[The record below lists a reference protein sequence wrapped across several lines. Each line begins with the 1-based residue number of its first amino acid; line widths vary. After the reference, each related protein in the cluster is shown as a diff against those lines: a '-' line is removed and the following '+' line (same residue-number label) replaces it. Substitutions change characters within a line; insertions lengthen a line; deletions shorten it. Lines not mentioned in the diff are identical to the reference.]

1 MSRLLPRED
10 SRFFDRL
17 LYVVVCYTH
26 ADRQVTHGSLFTL
39 PCFWHLVSC
48 ELSMLAEQ
56 IEVQDCV
63 TNVLICLDKKA
74 CDSYRSASVL
84 GAFDLLTVCGH
95 NKNAALWITNTT
107 SLRGVWNHPNRNE
120 KAAEK
125 VWSKCS
131 IWQKGRKV

>member
-1 MSRLLPRED
+1 MSRLLPRKD

-26 ADRQVTHGSLFTL
+26 ADRQITRGSLFTL
-39 PCFWHLVSC
+39 SFFWHRVSR
-48 ELSMLAEQ
+48 ELSMLADQ

-63 TNVLICLDKKA
+63 ANVLICLDKKA

-84 GAFDLLTVCGH
+84 GAFDLLTVLWAPQ
-95 NKNAALWITNTT
+95 NATLWITNTT
-107 SLRGVWNHPNRNE
+107 SLRGVWNHPNRNG

-131 IWQKGRKV
+131 VWQKGRKV